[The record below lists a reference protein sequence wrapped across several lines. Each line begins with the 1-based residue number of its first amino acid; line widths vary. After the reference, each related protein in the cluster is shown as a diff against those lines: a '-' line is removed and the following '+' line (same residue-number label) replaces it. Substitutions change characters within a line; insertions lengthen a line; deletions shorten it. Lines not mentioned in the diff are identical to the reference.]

1 MSGLRLVCVEDE
13 DMALNVEEQESN
25 DGAPAV
31 FVGIG
36 DEEEG
41 ILLSDRNVNKLIEW
55 LENWRVGNKGKA
67 V

>member
-1 MSGLRLVCVEDE
+1 MSGLILKCIEDE

-31 FVGIG
+31 FFGVG

-41 ILLSDRNVNKLIEW
+41 VLLSDRSVNQLIEW
-55 LENWRVGNKGKA
+55 LESWRVKNKGKA
-67 V
+67 D